1 MKRLAKRLVDR
12 MAALTERRS
21 LEASLANAD
30 ENRRH
35 VKLTIA
41 DLAAGIP
48 VPGVESAVV
57 IGAGPSLHRKN
68 PVAELLAS
76 GYEGTVVACDGSLGY
91 CLRNGLV
98 PEYVVTLDPHPA
110 RVCRWFGDTELESRE
125 DDDYFRRQDLDPHL
139 GMDEQRRNRELI
151 ELVNR
156 HGPAIKAIICT
167 SVAPNVTQRCLES
180 GMELYWWNP
189 LLDDVE
195 RPDSLTRRLHRHN
208 GAPCM
213 VSGGN
218 VGASAWIAASQ
229 VLRAR
234 EIAVTGMD
242 FSYAP
247 GTPIERTQY
256 FTELLQL
263 FGDQAHEAIIP
274 VENPYLGETRLTDP
288 AYYWYRE
295 SFLGLVR
302 QARCVTYN
310 CTEGGILFGEP
321 VRWLPLKEFLA
332 ARCGARAGPRVL
344 QVQTSSQ
351 PAIAQVAG

>member
-1 MKRLAKRLVDR
+1 MRRLAKRLVER

-21 LEASLANAD
+21 LSATLRNA
-30 ENRRH
+30 ETNRPH
-35 VKLTIA
+35 VKRTIA
-41 DLAAGIP
+41 DLAAS
-48 VPGVESAVV
+48 VPAGGMDSAVV
-57 IGAGPSLHRKN
+57 IGAGPSLHHKD

-76 GYEGTVVACDGSLGY
+76 GYDGAVLACDGSLGY

-98 PEYVVTLDPHPA
+98 PDYVVTLDPHPD
-110 RVCRWFGDTELESRE
+110 RVCRWFGDTTLESRA

-139 GMDEQRRNRELI
+139 GTDEHRRNRDLI

-167 SVAPNVTQRCLES
+167 SVAPNVTKRCLES
-180 GMELYWWNP
+180 GMELFWWNP
-189 LLDDVE
+189 LVDDVGKHG
-195 RPDSLTRRLHRHN
+195 SLTRRLNRAN

-218 VGASAWIAASQ
+218 VGAAAWVAATQ
-229 VLRAR
+229 VLGAR
-234 EIAVTGMD
+234 EVAVTGMD

-256 FTELLQL
+256 FTELVQM
-263 FGDQAHEAIIP
+263 FGERAHEAIIP
-274 VENPYLGETRLTDP
+274 VENPHLGETWLTDP

-295 SFLGLVR
+295 SFLDLVR
-302 QARCVTYN
+302 QADSVTYN

-321 VRWLPLKEFLA
+321 VRWSTLREFLA
-332 ARCGARAGPRVL
+332 ARCGIRTRG
-344 QVQTSSQ
+344 
-351 PAIAQVAG
+351 